1 MIVLARHGETPA
13 NRRGLIL
20 GRADPELTDHGR
32 SQAATMARALAREHP
47 VAVVSSPLR
56 RARQT
61 AESIASATGLAM
73 EVDERLIEVDWGEL
87 EGRPYLGMAPA
98 GLIAAESGSPVAEGG
113 ESLASLRERVAPCCE
128 ELLERAGSGL
138 VVAVSH
144 VSPIK
149 AAVAWSLGVE
159 DRVAWRMRLSL
170 ASITRIA
177 RRGDGLFLVSFNE
190 VGHLSGPPMPA
201 PG

>member
-1 MIVLARHGETPA
+1 MGI
-13 NRRGLIL
+13 
-20 GRADPELTDHGR
+20 
-32 SQAATMARALAREHP
+32 
-47 VAVVSSPLR
+47 VSSPLR

-61 AESIASATGLAM
+61 AEVIASGAGLVV

-87 EGRPYLGMAPA
+87 EGRPYLGISSA
-98 GLIAAESGSPVAEGG
+98 GRPWSAERGDAERGAPVAAGG

-190 VGHLSGPPMPA
+190 VGHLGGPTQA